1 MLNNIKKLFKT
12 DNTIIQL
19 EGNVND
25 LLQIDNENNAK
36 IARFIV
42 NEEDNEESEEILDIT
57 ITSVDPSRT
66 HGFFNNNLLNEKVR
80 ITVEKII

>member
-42 NEEDNEESEEILDIT
+42 NEEDDDSEEILDIT

-66 HGFFNNNLLNEKVR
+66 HWFFNNNLLNEKVR